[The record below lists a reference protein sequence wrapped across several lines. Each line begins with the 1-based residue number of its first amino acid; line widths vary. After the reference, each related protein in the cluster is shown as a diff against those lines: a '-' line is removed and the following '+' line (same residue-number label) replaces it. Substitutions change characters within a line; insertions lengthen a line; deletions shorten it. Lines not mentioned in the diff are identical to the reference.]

1 MSVPALDPVEL
12 AARVARLE
20 RRQRLLQPLAGLAV
34 AATLAAVVA
43 FSGAAP
49 DVVQAQRLDLVNPKG
64 ERQATLSADST
75 GVVLMLFDKAGRAA
89 GSLRLDT
96 DPRLAVLDRD
106 GRELA
111 GLGAPRVQHL
121 VQ

>member
-12 AARVARLE
+12 SARVARLE
-20 RRQRLLQPLAGLAV
+20 RRQRLLQPMAGLALV
-34 AATLAAVVA
+34 AILALLLG
-43 FSGAAP
+43 FTRAAP
-49 DVVQAQRLDLVNPKG
+49 DVVQAQRLELVNPKG
-64 ERQATLSADST
+64 EPQAALSVDTT
-75 GVVLMLFDKAGRAA
+75 GVVLTLLDKTGRAT
-89 GSLRLDT
+89 GSLRLNA
-96 DPRLAVLDRD
+96 DPRLAVLDGG